1 MDTLGG
7 KESRLMLLGGLF
19 AARSFVVE
27 TKSRVF
33 GDVTCSPA
41 YQRGP
46 MSNGDV
52 IMRSF
57 QGSCICK
64 FSCFSCIYLYL
75 TSPYSHAAEIMQSF
89 DGLPPS
95 CIGDFTTLG

>member
-1 MDTLGG
+1 MMDTLGG
-7 KESRLMLLGGLF
+7 EESRLMLLGGLF
-19 AARSFVVE
+19 AARSFAVE

-52 IMRSF
+52 IMRSLE
-57 QGSCICK
+57 GSRICM
-64 FSCFSCIYLYL
+64 FLCFFLFLYV
-75 TSPYSHAAEIMQSF
+75 S
-89 DGLPPS
+89 DGL
-95 CIGDFTTLG
+95 IV